1 MTSFKKKNLFLA
13 VLGLHCYVWAF
24 SSCGELGLVSV
35 VGYGLILVAASLA
48 VEHRLKG
55 TQASV
60 VVVHGLDCPMACGI
74 FPDQGSN
81 LCPLHWQADS

>member
-1 MTSFKKKNLFLA
+1 MTSFKKFFYFWLCWVFIATCGLSLA
-13 VLGLHCYVWAF
+13 VAGRGCSL
-24 SSCGELGLVSV
+24 V
-35 VGYGLILVAASLA
+35 VGCGPILVVASLV

-55 TQASV
+55 MQASV

-74 FPDQGSN
+74 FPDQGLN